1 MNDLSHTGIISPLTF
16 EAVSVSH
23 RGQPLLHPLDLRLSG
38 CRRTLVMGPNG
49 AGKSLLLRLAH
60 GLLPPSGGR
69 IRWEGSTPRQAMV
82 FQRPVLLRRSAL
94 ANLTYALAV
103 NGTPRRQRQALAME
117 ALDHF
122 GLASLA
128 RRPARVLSGGEQQR
142 LALAR
147 AWLLRPQVL
156 FLDEPTA
163 GVDVELRREMWQ
175 IVRDLRDEGVTIILT
190 THYIEEAEEMADR
203 IGVIRRGE
211 LVLVKEKQALMRQL
225 GRKELTLQLKAPL
238 AAVPEALAP
247 YHLTLAEEGYALI
260 YRYDSDANNGEGSGI
275 AELLGALK
283 EAGIRYS
290 DLHTRQSSLED
301 IFVSLV
307 QETEPSR

>member
-163 GVDVELRREMWQ
+163 ALDPAAIKAVEAAVLDFHRRGTR
-175 IVRDLRDEGVTIILT
+175 IVMTSHDLHQARRLADEVILLNGGRLVEQSDAATFFREPRSDEGRAFL
-190 THYIEEAEEMADR
+190 
-203 IGVIRRGE
+203 RGE
-211 LVLVKEKQALMRQL
+211 RVW
-225 GRKELTLQLKAPL
+225 
-238 AAVPEALAP
+238 
-247 YHLTLAEEGYALI
+247 
-260 YRYDSDANNGEGSGI
+260 
-275 AELLGALK
+275 
-283 EAGIRYS
+283 
-290 DLHTRQSSLED
+290 
-301 IFVSLV
+301 
-307 QETEPSR
+307 

>member
-1 MNDLSHTGIISPLTF
+1 MNTMNHTGPISPQAF

-60 GLLPPSGGR
+60 SLLAPSGGR
-69 IRWEGSTPRQAMV
+69 VRWEGATPRQAMV

-103 NGTPRRQRQALAME
+103 SGTPRRRRQALAME
-117 ALDHF
+117 ALEHF
-122 GLASLA
+122 GLAGLA

-147 AWLLRPQVL
+147 AWLLKPQVL

-163 GVDVELRREMWQ
+163 ALDPAAIKAVEAAVLDFHRGGTRIVMTSHDLAQARRLADEVILLNGGRLVEQ
-175 IVRDLRDEGVTIILT
+175 SDAATFFREPRSDEGRAFL
-190 THYIEEAEEMADR
+190 
-203 IGVIRRGE
+203 RGE
-211 LVLVKEKQALMRQL
+211 RVW
-225 GRKELTLQLKAPL
+225 
-238 AAVPEALAP
+238 
-247 YHLTLAEEGYALI
+247 
-260 YRYDSDANNGEGSGI
+260 
-275 AELLGALK
+275 
-283 EAGIRYS
+283 
-290 DLHTRQSSLED
+290 
-301 IFVSLV
+301 
-307 QETEPSR
+307 